1 MAERLHQLGFDYH
14 FQMAAPVDV
23 TPAGFVELQFPRRR
37 VETVSPREIELD
49 RFVRKL
55 QEPVWATSPQVAAQY
70 LLTHVYT
77 PFDQF
82 DQEETWVLL
91 LNTKN
96 QITHDAMVY
105 RGTISQVL
113 IRTAEIFKAAVRVN
127 AAGLIMS
134 HCHPSGLVDPSPED
148 IQVTRQIQE
157 AAKLLGIT
165 FEDHIIVGDN
175 RWVSLR
181 ERRLGFDPV

>member
-1 MAERLHQLGFDYH
+1 MAERLHQLGFNDQ
-14 FQMAAPVDV
+14 FEILSPLDV
-23 TPAGFVELQFPRRR
+23 TPAGFKGVSFLQRRTEEAAAPEAELG
-37 VETVSPREIELD
+37 

-55 QEPVWATSPQVAAQY
+55 QEPVWATSPQAAAQY
-70 LLTHVYT
+70 LLTHIYT

-96 QITHDAMVY
+96 QITHDALVY

-113 IRTAEIFKAAVRVN
+113 IRISEIFKAAVRVN

-134 HCHPSGLVDPSPED
+134 HCHPSGDPSPSPED
-148 IQVTRQIQE
+148 VQVSRQIQE
-157 AAKLLGIT
+157 AAKLLNIS

-181 ERRLGFDPV
+181 ERGLGFERA

>member
-1 MAERLHQLGFDYH
+1 MAERLHQLGFNDQ
-14 FQMAAPVDV
+14 FEIVFPLDV
-23 TPAGFVELQFPRRR
+23 TPAGFSGLQFPRRR
-37 VETVSPREIELD
+37 IEEVVAPATDLG
-49 RFVRKL
+49 RFVRQL
-55 QEPVWATSPQVAAQY
+55 SEPVWATSPQEAAHY
-70 LLTHVYT
+70 LLTHIYT

-96 QITHDAMVY
+96 KITHKVMVY
-105 RGTISQVL
+105 RGTL
-113 IRTAEIFKAAVRVN
+113 NAAYIRVAEIFKAAVQVN

-134 HCHPSGLVDPSPED
+134 HNHPSGDPTPSPED
-148 IQVTRQIQE
+148 VQVTRQIQE
-157 AAKLLGIT
+157 AAQVLNIT

-181 ERRLGFDPV
+181 ERGLGFDRD